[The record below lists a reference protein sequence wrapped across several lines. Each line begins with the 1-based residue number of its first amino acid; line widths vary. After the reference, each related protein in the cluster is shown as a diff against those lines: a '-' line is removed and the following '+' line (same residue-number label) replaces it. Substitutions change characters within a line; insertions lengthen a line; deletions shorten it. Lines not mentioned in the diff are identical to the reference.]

1 MLIWMIRLQR
11 EVIFEDL
18 VSAVLSFDSQ
28 KVTDATRR
36 ALDLGVDPVDIIEQ
50 GLTKALRIVGKKY
63 EDGEFFLMHLVA
75 AAEPVQRV
83 IKDILQPEMLKR
95 KTEMKTLGKIVL
107 GTVAGDIHDIGK
119 NIVGAMLFAAGFEI
133 YDLGKDVPT
142 EQFVSKAK
150 EQNAHIVGA
159 SALLS
164 TCLPMQEEIV
174 KGVIKAGFRD
184 KVKLMFGGA
193 PVTQEWTK
201 EIGGDGYAEDAV
213 EAGKVAKRLL
223 GLEA

>member
-1 MLIWMIRLQR
+1 MQR

>member
-1 MLIWMIRLQR
+1 MIRLQR

-18 VSAVLSFDSQ
+18 VNAVLSFDSQ

>member
-1 MLIWMIRLQR
+1 MQR

-18 VSAVLSFDSQ
+18 VNAVLSFDSQ

>member
-1 MLIWMIRLQR
+1 MIRLQR

-18 VSAVLSFDSQ
+18 VNAVLSFDSQ

-63 EDGEFFLMHLVA
+63 EDGDFFLMHLVA